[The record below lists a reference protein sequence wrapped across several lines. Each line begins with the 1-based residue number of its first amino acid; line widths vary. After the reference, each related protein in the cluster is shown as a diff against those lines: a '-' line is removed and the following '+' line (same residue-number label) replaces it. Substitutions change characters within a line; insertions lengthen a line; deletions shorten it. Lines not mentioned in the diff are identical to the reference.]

1 MNTKQITD
9 QAERKRA
16 KREARK
22 KAPAKPKRASDVP
35 RGSSKKKVKRVAK
48 GTRKR

>member
-1 MNTKQITD
+1 MNTKTVTD
-9 QAERKRA
+9 KVERKKV

-22 KAPAKPKRASDVP
+22 KAPAKPKRAAGVA
-35 RGSSKKKVKRVAK
+35 RGSGKRTIVRAAK